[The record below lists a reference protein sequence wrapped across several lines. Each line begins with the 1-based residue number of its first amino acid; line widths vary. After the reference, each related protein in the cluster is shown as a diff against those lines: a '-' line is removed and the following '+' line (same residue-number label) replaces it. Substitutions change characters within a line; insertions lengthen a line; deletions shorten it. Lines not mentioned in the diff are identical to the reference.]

1 MSNIKNVA
9 MITVCGRPNVG
20 KSSLTNALVG
30 EKVAIVSNKAQTTR
44 NRIYGVVNREDTQYI
59 LLDTPGLHKPKSA
72 LGDYMVKVVTSSL
85 SDVDCALLLVEP
97 IPHVGG
103 PEQALIDRIREEKLP
118 CILCVNKID
127 TVEPAELLPVI
138 AAYNEAWD
146 GFDAII
152 PISAHTGS
160 GLKDLMKELR
170 KYAQE
175 GPQLFPDGMTTDQPE
190 RQVMGEILREKLP
203 RLMRGEEDP
212 QEEQA
217 EAAAL
222 YAEYAIDF
230 ASQAM
235 RGALLAALI
244 AIDRQM
250 SCEEQKYE
258 GKEEYR

>member
-1 MSNIKNVA
+1 MELRDGIFAVKLCELERQYGLLQTRLELCQGAGHEKIRDILQDELNDY
-9 MITVCGRPNVG
+9 RE
-20 KSSLTNALVG
+20 NALLMERRAEGSQSPAV
-30 EKVAIVSNKAQTTR
+30 
-44 NRIYGVVNREDTQYI
+44 
-59 LLDTPGLHKPKSA
+59 
-72 LGDYMVKVVTSSL
+72 
-85 SDVDCALLLVEP
+85 
-97 IPHVGG
+97 
-103 PEQALIDRIREEKLP
+103 
-118 CILCVNKID
+118 
-127 TVEPAELLPVI
+127 AELS
-138 AAYNEAWD
+138 
-146 GFDAII
+146 
-152 PISAHTGS
+152 SAQR
-160 GLKDLMKELR
+160 DYDRRVE
-170 KYAQE
+170 
-175 GPQLFPDGMTTDQPE
+175 
-190 RQVMGEILREKLP
+190 EILREKLP

>member
-1 MSNIKNVA
+1 MELRDGIFAVKLCELERQYGLLQTRLELCQGAGHEKIRDILQDELNDY
-9 MITVCGRPNVG
+9 RE
-20 KSSLTNALVG
+20 NALLMERRAEGSRSPAV
-30 EKVAIVSNKAQTTR
+30 
-44 NRIYGVVNREDTQYI
+44 
-59 LLDTPGLHKPKSA
+59 
-72 LGDYMVKVVTSSL
+72 
-85 SDVDCALLLVEP
+85 
-97 IPHVGG
+97 
-103 PEQALIDRIREEKLP
+103 
-118 CILCVNKID
+118 
-127 TVEPAELLPVI
+127 AELS
-138 AAYNEAWD
+138 
-146 GFDAII
+146 F
-152 PISAHTGS
+152 
-160 GLKDLMKELR
+160 
-170 KYAQE
+170 AQRDYDRRVE
-175 GPQLFPDGMTTDQPE
+175 
-190 RQVMGEILREKLP
+190 EILREKLP

>member
-1 MSNIKNVA
+1 MELRDGIFAVKLCELERQYGLLQTRLELCQGAGHEKIRDILQDELNDY
-9 MITVCGRPNVG
+9 RE
-20 KSSLTNALVG
+20 NALLMERRG
-30 EKVAIVSNKAQTTR
+30 KASR
-44 NRIYGVVNREDTQYI
+44 SPAV
-59 LLDTPGLHKPKSA
+59 
-72 LGDYMVKVVTSSL
+72 
-85 SDVDCALLLVEP
+85 
-97 IPHVGG
+97 
-103 PEQALIDRIREEKLP
+103 
-118 CILCVNKID
+118 
-127 TVEPAELLPVI
+127 AELS
-138 AAYNEAWD
+138 
-146 GFDAII
+146 
-152 PISAHTGS
+152 SAQR
-160 GLKDLMKELR
+160 DYDRRVE
-170 KYAQE
+170 
-175 GPQLFPDGMTTDQPE
+175 
-190 RQVMGEILREKLP
+190 EILREKLP

>member
-1 MSNIKNVA
+1 MELRDGIFAVKLCELERQYGLLQTRLELCQGAGHEKIRDILQDELNDY
-9 MITVCGRPNVG
+9 RE
-20 KSSLTNALVG
+20 NALLMERRAEGSRSPAV
-30 EKVAIVSNKAQTTR
+30 
-44 NRIYGVVNREDTQYI
+44 
-59 LLDTPGLHKPKSA
+59 
-72 LGDYMVKVVTSSL
+72 
-85 SDVDCALLLVEP
+85 
-97 IPHVGG
+97 
-103 PEQALIDRIREEKLP
+103 
-118 CILCVNKID
+118 
-127 TVEPAELLPVI
+127 AELSSTQRDYDRRV
-138 AAYNEAWD
+138 E
-146 GFDAII
+146 
-152 PISAHTGS
+152 
-160 GLKDLMKELR
+160 
-170 KYAQE
+170 
-175 GPQLFPDGMTTDQPE
+175 
-190 RQVMGEILREKLP
+190 EILREKLP

>member
-1 MSNIKNVA
+1 MELRDGIFAVKLCELERQYGLLQTRLELCQGAGHEKIRDILQDELNDY
-9 MITVCGRPNVG
+9 RE
-20 KSSLTNALVG
+20 NALLIERRAEG
-30 EKVAIVSNKAQTTR
+30 SRSPAVAERASAQR
-44 NRIYGVVNREDTQYI
+44 
-59 LLDTPGLHKPKSA
+59 
-72 LGDYMVKVVTSSL
+72 DY
-85 SDVDCALLLVEP
+85 DRRVE
-97 IPHVGG
+97 
-103 PEQALIDRIREEKLP
+103 
-118 CILCVNKID
+118 
-127 TVEPAELLPVI
+127 
-138 AAYNEAWD
+138 
-146 GFDAII
+146 
-152 PISAHTGS
+152 
-160 GLKDLMKELR
+160 
-170 KYAQE
+170 
-175 GPQLFPDGMTTDQPE
+175 
-190 RQVMGEILREKLP
+190 EILREKLP